1 MLLFEFEVQRKWL
14 CQKQLCLETFL
25 QLSKFD
31 IYVIDQTPDK
41 RQRTMQ
47 DIYKEAKRKT
57 KTETERMNERE
68 TNPSKSGVTCDPEMI
83 VVIPDNSG
91 LLRVF
96 F

>member
-1 MLLFEFEVQRKWL
+1 
-14 CQKQLCLETFL
+14 
-25 QLSKFD
+25 
-31 IYVIDQTPDK
+31 
-41 RQRTMQ
+41 MQ